1 MTDHPESLRE
11 LLTEAAGLSTGQIE
25 ILRMRFGIDM
35 KTDHTLTEVAT
46 YFDTT
51 VAAVHELEV
60 YALHKLRHPR
70 VHV

>member
-1 MTDHPESLRE
+1 MTNNPENIRE
-11 LLTEAAGLSTGQIE
+11 LLTEGAGLTPDQIE